1 MRRSFDLLNILRETL
16 RSLEVS
22 EEANSPAFE
31 ELKRSVL
38 RSIAELEQARS
49 EQAEKCA

>member
-1 MRRSFDLLNILRETL
+1 MRRRFDLLNILRETL
-16 RSLEVS
+16 RNLEQS
-22 EEANSPAFE
+22 EEANSPRFE

-49 EQAEKCA
+49 EELQKSA